1 VKSHEASSP
10 VEHHACCFDR
20 LASARVQAPV
30 AGGREPAQPFVI
42 TDVTLIGP
50 VGSRGGG
57 ARLSKDGAEE

>member
-1 VKSHEASSP
+1 MRPALLLSITLAALIASTAP
-10 VEHHACCFDR
+10 G
-20 LASARVQAPV
+20 VQAPV

>member
-1 VKSHEASSP
+1 V
-10 VEHHACCFDR
+10 VHHACCFDR